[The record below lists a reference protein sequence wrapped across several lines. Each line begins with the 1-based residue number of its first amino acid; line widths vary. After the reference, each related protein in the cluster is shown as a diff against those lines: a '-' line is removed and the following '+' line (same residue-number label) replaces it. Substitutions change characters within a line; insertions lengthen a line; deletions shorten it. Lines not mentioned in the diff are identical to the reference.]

1 MPATTPDLHRWTPAL
16 RRAVMALRPGFFTW
30 PLAERERFAAHLSR
44 ADRAALERVLLKE
57 LFGITAGTDHEVARA
72 IDELDLD
79 QCNVIN
85 SAVLPFFGI
94 GKDSFYLNELF
105 AEGDSLLRYE
115 TVADWDRAEFDFQER
130 VRKQEDPEY
139 AGRSYLG
146 YLYGGWA
153 RLFVDDRFT
162 YGVLSMAAAYVHA
175 KIESYAEDVIDTL
188 IPHRYVPG
196 AEHGKRVSGGYQW
209 DLRPDAGGREA
220 ALDELRRRCYTY
232 LADRHEVLAGSWDQ
246 QGLGAVSLVDRCEDG
261 EQTLEVIFTDPTALQ
276 AVRFRSFLDD
286 CRRLERPATELNPQ
300 IAAERATAEAFLSSA
315 LEDIEANLDPA
326 VVPLR
331 RKRKVVVAP
340 EAADFL
346 LHLEEE

>member
-1 MPATTPDLHRWTPAL
+1 MASRPDFFAL
-16 RRAVMALRPGFFTW
+16 
-30 PLAERERFAAHLSR
+30 PLGEREHLAAHLSR
-44 ADRAALERVLLKE
+44 ADRAALERVLLQE
-57 LFGITAGTDHEVARA
+57 LFGITAATDDEVAGS

-79 QCNVIN
+79 RCTVLN
-85 SAVLPFFGI
+85 ATVLPLFGI
-94 GKDSFYLNELF
+94 GKDSFFLNEHF
-105 AEGDSLLRYE
+105 AEGDSLLRYA
-115 TVADWDRAEFDFQER
+115 TVADWDRADFDFQER
-130 VRKQEDPEY
+130 VRKQEDPAY
-139 AGRSYLG
+139 AGRPYLG

-162 YGVLSMAAAYVHA
+162 YGTLSMAAAYVHA
-175 KIESYAEDVIDTL
+175 QIESHAEDVIDTL

-196 AEHGKRVSGGYQW
+196 KEHGKRVSGGYQW
-209 DLRPDAGGREA
+209 DLRADAGGREA
-220 ALDELRRRCYTY
+220 ALDELRRRCYKY
-232 LADRHEVLAGSWDQ
+232 LGERHEMLAGSWDQ
-246 QGLGAVSLVDRCEDG
+246 ERLGAVHLVDRCEDG
-261 EQTLEVIFTDPTALQ
+261 EQTLDVIFTDPTALQ

-300 IAAERATAEAFLSSA
+300 IEAEKATAEAFLSSA
-315 LEDIEANLDPA
+315 LEDIEANFDPA